1 MKNNDDEGRQ
11 RVKPPLYL
19 VFVCIGNRNRSPF
32 AEFFFSKLIRERDNQ
47 LVDKISV
54 TSAGFL
60 PQRMKDK
67 MVTLKIGA
75 PDPFFGRPLA
85 QTTRKVLLYQGI
97 NVSDEW
103 KTKELTPEL
112 AEQADLIITALPGQ
126 KKDIIELYPEVA
138 ERIFTMREISQ
149 WEGYLLQED
158 YDFKKIPRDS
168 TLWDYVEEDFDYV
181 ANILLEMEKMLIKAY
196 SNILTRLGLPMDDSH
211 VGQGDSSYAK
221 ILSKEG

>member
-1 MKNNDDEGRQ
+1 MKNNDDEGRL
-11 RVKPPLYL
+11 RVKCLLHL

-32 AEFFFSKLIRERDNQ
+32 AEFFFSRLIRERDNH

-67 MVTLKIGA
+67 MVALKIGA

-85 QTTRKVLLYQGI
+85 LTTREVLLRHGI

-126 KKDIIELYPEVA
+126 KKDIIELYPIVA

-221 ILSKEG
+221 SLSNEG